1 MARLLYI
8 KFQDYR
14 KPEVDI
20 ITSIYEEDGVRFVVK
35 EASSYK
41 AQEHLERIGE
51 FYDRQKESYQRVG
64 IALNRCEKQ
73 GNHLVFEYLEGKT
86 LQDKVDDLLESGYE
100 EEAKQVFR
108 ELFSHVKQLSIKKG
122 FEDSSSYRQVF
133 GDAKTADDYIIPAL
147 ANIDFNLDNVME
159 NNNSLL
165 DYEWTFPFDIPLG
178 YVIWRTL
185 ENYRL
190 HNPERAEKVAA
201 ELLSEEGIPQKK
213 AAEYQ
218 KMEDAFQQYVTD
230 PYSLKRY
237 TDEYS
242 FDKRV
247 DKGIGRYNKPVYGI
261 PEELRWRDREIVRL
275 EEQVQRVESDYQ
287 NSTCWKI
294 TAPIRAI
301 GKIFGREG

>member
-1 MARLLYI
+1 MAKLLYV
-8 KFQDYR
+8 KYQDYR

-20 ITSIYEEDGVRFVVK
+20 ITSIYEEEGVRFVVK
-35 EASSYK
+35 EASSNK

-51 FYDRQKESYQRVG
+51 FYDRQNESYQRAG
-64 IALNRCEKQ
+64 IALNRCEHQ

-108 ELFSHVKQLSIKKG
+108 ELFSHVKQLSIKNT
-122 FEDSSSYRQVF
+122 FEDSDSYRQVF
-133 GDAKTADDYIIPAL
+133 GNAKTVDDHIIPAP

-159 NNNSLL
+159 NNNNLL

-201 ELLSEEGIPQKK
+201 ELFSEEKIQQK
-213 AAEYQ
+213 
-218 KMEDAFQQYVTD
+218 
-230 PYSLKRY
+230 
-237 TDEYS
+237 
-242 FDKRV
+242 
-247 DKGIGRYNKPVYGI
+247 
-261 PEELRWRDREIVRL
+261 
-275 EEQVQRVESDYQ
+275 
-287 NSTCWKI
+287 
-294 TAPIRAI
+294 PIHI
-301 GKIFGREG
+301 L

>member
-1 MARLLYI
+1 MAKLLYI
-8 KFQDYR
+8 KYQDYR

-35 EASSYK
+35 EASSLK
-41 AQEHLERIGE
+41 AEEHLERIWE
-51 FYDRQKESYQRVG
+51 FYDRQKEKYQRAG
-64 IALNRCEKQ
+64 IALNRCEQQ

-86 LQDKVDDLLESGYE
+86 LQDKVDDLLERGYE
-100 EEAKQVFR
+100 EEAKQAFR
-108 ELFSHVKQLSIKKG
+108 EFFSCVKQLSIKKT
-122 FEDSSSYRQVF
+122 FEDSNSYQQVF
-133 GDAKTADDYIIPAL
+133 GDAKTADDYIIPAP

-165 DYEWTFPFDIPLG
+165 DYEWTFPFDVPLG
-178 YVIWRTL
+178 YVIWRTI

-201 ELLSEEGIPQKK
+201 ALLFEEGIPQKN

-242 FDKRV
+242 FDRKP
-247 DKGIGRYNKPVYGI
+247 DKGIGRYDKPVYGI
-261 PEELRWRDREIVRL
+261 PEELSWRDREIVRL
-275 EEQVQRVESDYQ
+275 EEQVKRVESDYQ

-294 TAPIRAI
+294 TVPIRAI

>member
-1 MARLLYI
+1 MAKLLYI
-8 KFQDYR
+8 KYQDYR

-35 EASSYK
+35 EASSLK
-41 AQEHLERIGE
+41 AEEHLERIGE
-51 FYDRQKESYQRVG
+51 FYNKQEEIYRKAG
-64 IALNRCEKQ
+64 LALNRCEQQ

-86 LQDKVDDLLESGYE
+86 LQDKVDDLLERGYE

-108 ELFSHVKQLSIKKG
+108 ELFSHVKQLSIQKA
-122 FEDSSSYRQVF
+122 FEVSDSYRPIF
-133 GDAKTADDYIIPAL
+133 GNAKIVDDYIIPTL

-178 YVIWRTL
+178 YVIWRTI

-201 ELLSEEGIPQKK
+201 ELFSEEGIPQKK
-213 AAEYQ
+213 TAVYQ
-218 KMEDAFQQYVTD
+218 TMEDAFQQYVTD

-242 FDKRV
+242 FDKRA
-247 DKGIGRYNKPVYGI
+247 DKGIGRYDKPVYGI
-261 PEELRWRDREIVRL
+261 PEELSWRDREIVRL
-275 EEQVQRVESDYQ
+275 EEQIKRVESDYQ

-294 TAPIRAI
+294 TAPIRVI
-301 GKIFGREG
+301 GKKLGKE

>member
-1 MARLLYI
+1 MAKLLYI
-8 KFQDYR
+8 KYQDYR

-35 EASSYK
+35 EASSLK
-41 AQEHLERIGE
+41 AQEHLERIGGFYNKQEE
-51 FYDRQKESYQRVG
+51 FYRKAG
-64 IALNRCEKQ
+64 IALNRCEQQ
-73 GNHLVFEYLEGKT
+73 GNHLVLEYLEGKT
-86 LQDKVDDLLESGYE
+86 LQDKVDDLLEREYE
-100 EEAKQVFR
+100 EDAKQVFR
-108 ELFSHVKQLSIKKG
+108 EFFSHVKRLSIKKT
-122 FEDSSSYRQVF
+122 FEDSDSYRQVF
-133 GDAKTADDYIIPAL
+133 GDAKTADDYIIPAP

-159 NNNSLL
+159 NNNNLL

-178 YVIWRTL
+178 YVIWRTV

-190 HNPERAEKVAA
+190 HNPERAEKIAA
-201 ELLSEEGIPQKK
+201 ELFSEEEIQQEKT
-213 AAEYQ
+213 AEYQ
-218 KMEDAFQQYVTD
+218 KMEDAFQRYVTD

-242 FDKRV
+242 FDKRA
-247 DKGIGRYNKPVYGI
+247 DKGIGRYDKPVYGI
-261 PEELRWRDREIVRL
+261 PEELSWRDREIVRL
-275 EEQVQRVESDYQ
+275 EEQVKRVESDYQ

>member
-1 MARLLYI
+1 MAKLLYI
-8 KFQDYR
+8 KYQDYR

-51 FYDRQKESYQRVG
+51 FYDRQKERYQRAG
-64 IALNRCEKQ
+64 IALNRCEQQ

-86 LQDKVDDLLESGYE
+86 LQDKVDDLLERGYE

-108 ELFSHVKQLSIKKG
+108 ELFSHVKQLSIKRA
-122 FEDSSSYRQVF
+122 FEGSNSYRQVF
-133 GDAKTADDYIIPAL
+133 GDANIADDYIIPAP

-159 NNNSLL
+159 NNSSLL
-165 DYEWTFPFDIPLG
+165 DYEWTFPFDIPLE
-178 YVIWRTL
+178 YVIWRTI

-190 HNPERAEKVAA
+190 HNPERAEMIVA
-201 ELLSEEGIPQKK
+201 ELFSEEGIQQKK

-218 KMEDAFQQYVTD
+218 KMEDAFQHYVTD

-237 TDEYS
+237 TDEYC
-242 FDKRV
+242 FDRKP
-247 DKGIGRYNKPVYGI
+247 DKGIGYTDKPVYGI
-261 PEELRWRDREIVRL
+261 PEEIGSRDIEIERL
-275 EEQVQRVESDYQ
+275 KRQVQQVEFDYK

-294 TAPIRAI
+294 TAPLRAI
-301 GKIFGREG
+301 GKLFGHV